1 MAGKFFRIEMLPAQ
15 HGDALWIEYGDE
27 HGTHRILIDGG
38 PVPTYKFLEQRI
50 DRVPG
55 DERFFELVVLTHVDA
70 DHVEG
75 LVRLFAE
82 KPLPFSVDKVIFNG
96 WRQME
101 KSHGLLGA
109 LQGEF
114 LSALLVDRTP
124 NAWDPDAPPWV
135 VLGKGELPVIEL
147 PGGMRLTLLSPSPD
161 KLKAMA
167 AEWKKSI
174 AKEGFEPGD
183 LEQAWEALAS
193 RKKFLPKKGLLGVS
207 RGLDLM
213 LKEQFKIDAA
223 KANGSSLAFLAEFGG
238 KSALLLGDAHPDVV
252 AASVKRLIKK
262 RKLKKLPVGAVK
274 VAHHGSKNNTNEDL
288 LSLIDSPTYLISTN
302 GAQFKHPDKACIAR
316 ILKFGKPETM
326 VFNYKSEFTRPWLQ
340 ATSKQKF
347 EYRAQVRKDNDL
359 SIAVDL

>member
-1 MAGKFFRIEMLPAQ
+1 MAGQFFRIEMLPAM
-15 HGDALWIEYGDE
+15 HGDSIWIEYGD
-27 HGTHRILIDGG
+27 GGATHRVLIDGG

-50 DRVPG
+50 GKVPG
-55 DERFFELVVLTHVDA
+55 DERFFELVALTHVDA

-82 KPLPFSVDKVIFNG
+82 KPLPFTVDKVIFNG

-124 NAWDPDAPPWV
+124 NAWDPDAAPWV
-135 VLGKGELPVIEL
+135 VLSKGELPVIEL

-183 LEQAWEALAS
+183 LEKAWEALAS
-193 RKKFLPKKGLLGVS
+193 RKKFLPKKGLLGAAPN
-207 RGLDLM
+207 LDTL
-213 LKEQFKIDAA
+213 LAAQFKIDAA

-252 AASVKRLIKK
+252 AASVKRLLKK

-288 LSLIDSPTYLISTN
+288 LSVISSPTYLISTN
-302 GAQFKHPDKACIAR
+302 GAQFNHPDKACIAR
-316 ILKFGKPETM
+316 IIKFGKPNSI
-326 VFNYKSEFTRPWLQ
+326 VFNYRSEFTQPWILPAAQ
-340 ATSKQKF
+340 DKYG
-347 EYRAQVRKDNDL
+347 YRALVRKDSDL
-359 SIAVDL
+359 SITVDL

>member
-1 MAGKFFRIEMLPAQ
+1 MATSFFRIEMLPAQ
-15 HGDALWIEYGDE
+15 HGDALWLEYGRE
-27 HGTHRILIDGG
+27 QTTHRILIDGG

-50 DRVPG
+50 AQVPG

-96 WRQME
+96 WRQLQ

-114 LSALLVDRTP
+114 LSALLVDRVP

-135 VLGKGELPVIEL
+135 VLSKGELPVIEL
-147 PGGMRLTLLSPSPD
+147 PGGMRLTLLSPSPK
-161 KLKAMA
+161 KLQAMA

-174 AKEGFEPGD
+174 AERGFEPGD
-183 LEQAWEALAS
+183 LDKAWDALAS
-193 RKKFLPKKGLLGVS
+193 RKKFLPKKGLLGS
-207 RGLDLM
+207 TDALDKL

-223 KANGSSLAFLAEFGG
+223 KANGSSLAFLAEFDN

-252 AASVKRLIKK
+252 AASLKRLLKK
-262 RKLKKLPVGAVK
+262 RQLKALQVGAVK

-288 LSLIDSPTYLISTN
+288 LALISSPTYMISTS
-302 GAQFKHPDKACIAR
+302 GAQFKHPDKACMSR
-316 ILKFGKPETM
+316 IVKFAKPKTV
-326 VFNYKSEFTRPWLQ
+326 VFNYRSEFTKPWIDKY
-340 ATSKQKF
+340 AHDYG
-347 EYRAQVRKDNDL
+347 YRAQVRKESDL

>member
-1 MAGKFFRIEMLPAQ
+1 MAEPFFRIEMLPAQ

-27 HGTHRILIDGG
+27 GATNRILIDGG

-50 DRVPG
+50 GKVPG

-114 LSALLVDRTP
+114 LSALLVDRAP
-124 NAWDPDAPPWV
+124 HAWDPDAPPWV
-135 VLGKGELPVIEL
+135 VLSRGDLPEVEL

-161 KLKAMA
+161 KLRAMA
-167 AEWKKSI
+167 ADWKKAI
-174 AKEGFEPGD
+174 AKEGFDPGD

-193 RKKFLPKKGLLGVS
+193 RKKFLPKKGLLGTS
-207 RGLDLM
+207 RALDNL

-223 KANGSSLAFLAEFGG
+223 KANGSSVAFLAEYRG

-252 AASVKRLIKK
+252 AASLKRLLKK
-262 RKLKKLPVGAVK
+262 RRQKKLSVGAVK
-274 VAHHGSKNNTNEDL
+274 IAHHGSKNNTNEEL
-288 LSLIDSPTYLISTN
+288 LALLASPTYLISTN
-302 GAQFKHPDKACIAR
+302 GAQFKHPDKACMAR
-316 ILKFGKPETM
+316 IVKFGKPRTI
-326 VFNYKSEFTRPWLQ
+326 VFNYRSKFTRPWIAKSAQ
-340 ATSKQKF
+340 DRHG
-347 EYRAQVRKDNDL
+347 YRAQVRKDRDL

>member
-1 MAGKFFRIEMLPAQ
+1 MAGEFFRVEMLPAA
-15 HGDALWIEYGDE
+15 HGDALWIEYGDA
-27 HGTHRILIDGG
+27 GATHRILIDGG
-38 PVPTYKFLEQRI
+38 PVPTYKFIEKRIEQ
-50 DRVPG
+50 VPG

-82 KPLPFSVDKVIFNG
+82 KPLPFTVDKVIFNG

-124 NAWDPDAPPWV
+124 HAWDPDAPPWV
-135 VLGKGELPVIEL
+135 VLSKGELPVIDL
-147 PGGMRLTLLSPSPD
+147 PGGMRLTLLSPSPS

-167 AEWKKSI
+167 AEWKKAI

-183 LEQAWEALAS
+183 LEKAWEELAS
-193 RKKFLPKKGLLGVS
+193 RKKFLPKKGLLGTT

-213 LKEQFKIDAA
+213 LKEQFKLDGA
-223 KANGSSLAFLAEFGG
+223 KANGSSIAFLAEFGE
-238 KSALLLGDAHPDVV
+238 KSVLLLGDAHPDVV
-252 AASVKRLIKK
+252 AASVKRLLKK
-262 RKLKKLPVGAVK
+262 RLKKKLVVGAVK
-274 VAHHGSKNNTNEDL
+274 VAHHGSKNNTNEEL
-288 LSLIDSPTYLISTN
+288 LMLLDSPTYLISTS

-316 ILKFGKPETM
+316 ILKVAKPKNL
-326 VFNYKSEFTRPWLQ
+326 VFNYKSEFTKPWLLPASQ
-340 ATSKQKF
+340 QKF
-347 EYRAQVRKDNDL
+347 SYKAQVRKDSDL